1 VESLED
7 RYLLSLSFSPAV
19 VLPVGFRPESIVT
32 ADLTGNGNQDIVV
45 VNQGESPDFQ
55 SSVSVLLGN
64 GDGSFQPAITTDVLP
79 GADSVAVGDFHGDGH
94 LDLVLAN
101 RVTDVVEVLRGNGDG
116 TFQGNPTLLPVP
128 PNHANFPSITSVAVG
143 DFQHNG
149 ALDIAATSAVSNT
162 VSVFLGNGDGT
173 FQDRVDYAVGA
184 NPESVVAA
192 DLGNGQIDLVVANHD
207 SSDVS
212 VLLGN
217 GDGSFRPAQNI
228 DVNAHINGIDSNPI
242 TLAVG
247 DFNGDG
253 KPDIF
258 VSQAE
263 AFFEQVVTV
272 LPGNGDGT
280 FQAPIHINV
289 GFGLVGLAVADFNG
303 DGALDFAT
311 TEANDSPFS
320 AHVFLGNGD
329 GTFRDGIGLDSGGG
343 PAFGITAGDLKGDG
357 RPDLVVANTFSDT
370 VGVLL
375 NTSTV
380 DTATA
385 LSADVNPAVM
395 GQPVNL
401 TATVS
406 GPAGTATGTV
416 TFMDGATV
424 LGTATLDSTRTA
436 TLAVN
441 FATAGNH
448 ALTAVY
454 SGQGFSAAS
463 TSDVLTETV
472 TPAATAVVGTFAN
485 LDGDGALFTP
495 IFNPT
500 NVTLVAN

>member
-1 VESLED
+1 MSLESLED
-7 RYLLSLSFSPAV
+7 RYLLSLSFAPAV
-19 VLPVGFRPESIVT
+19 VLPVGLSPESIVT

-64 GDGSFQPAITTDVLP
+64 GDGTFQPAITTNVLP

-101 RVTDVVEVLRGNGDG
+101 RVTDVVEVLRGNSDG
-116 TFQGNPTLLPVP
+116 TFQQNPTLLPVP
-128 PNHANFPSITSVAVG
+128 PNHADFPSITSVAVG

-149 ALDIAATSAVSNT
+149 MLDIAATSADSNS

-173 FQDRVDYAVGA
+173 FQHRVDYAVRA

-192 DLGNGQIDLVVANHD
+192 DLGNGQVDLVVANHD

-217 GDGSFRPAQNI
+217 GDGSFQPAQNI

-280 FQAPIHINV
+280 FQAPIHADV
-289 GFGLVGLAVADFNG
+289 GFGFIGLAVADFNG

-311 TEANDSPFS
+311 TESNDSQFS
-320 AHVFLGNGD
+320 AHVALGNGD
-329 GTFRDGIGLDSGGG
+329 GTFRDGIGLDSGGLG
-343 PAFGITAGDLKGDG
+343 FGITAGDLKGDG
-357 RPDLVVANTFSDT
+357 RPDLVVANTFSNT

-375 NTSTV
+375 NTSTAE
-380 DTATA
+380 TATA
-385 LSADVNPAVM
+385 LSADVNLAIV
-395 GQPVNL
+395 GQTVSRS
-401 TATVS
+401 ATVS
-406 GPAGTATGTV
+406 GPADIPTGTV

-424 LGTATLDSTRTA
+424 LGTATLDNTGTA
-436 TLAVN
+436 PLHANGQKLFAFAFDAGDHSLAVPYGGDAI
-441 FATAGNH
+441 FQPAVSDPLD
-448 ALTAVY
+448 LTIV
-454 SGQGFSAAS
+454 
-463 TSDVLTETV
+463 
-472 TPAATAVVGTFAN
+472 
-485 LDGDGALFTP
+485 
-495 IFNPT
+495 
-500 NVTLVAN
+500 